1 MTKEQIL
8 SAEEDQLL
16 DYLFGYAEKDAILS
30 FASEDLAQEL
40 QSMSEDQIRDYLQEN
55 YTCSYFPSGPP
66 TPFRGIYLPL
76 GEIEIPV
83 DAIEPYDRDEYTI
96 HGDLAYLYV
105 GYGLVV
111 EIGEKEEK

>member
-1 MTKEQIL
+1 
-8 SAEEDQLL
+8 
-16 DYLFGYAEKDAILS
+16 
-30 FASEDLAQEL
+30 
-40 QSMSEDQIRDYLQEN
+40 
-55 YTCSYFPSGPP
+55 
-66 TPFRGIYLPL
+66 L